1 MNSNFWLLV
10 AVLEPVLFLVPNNFL
25 ARVARK
31 QNLLVN
37 RLPRVEEEGMID
49 PATARAAVWILK
61 STKYKCW
68 MDIYKKA
75 VSLFASKQPIN
86 PMLDG

>member
-10 AVLEPVLFLVPNNFL
+10 AVLEPVLFLVPNSFL
-25 ARVARK
+25 ARVTRK
-31 QNLLVN
+31 HNLLVN
-37 RLPRVEEEGMID
+37 RLPRVEEEGMLD

-68 MDIYKKA
+68 MEI
-75 VSLFASKQPIN
+75 
-86 PMLDG
+86 

>member
-1 MNSNFWLLV
+1 MNLALMISVRMSGMSSNFWLLV

-37 RLPRVEEEGMID
+37 RLPRVEEEGMLD

-68 MDIYKKA
+68 MEI
-75 VSLFASKQPIN
+75 
-86 PMLDG
+86 

>member
-10 AVLEPVLFLVPNNFL
+10 VLEPGLFLVPNNFL

-37 RLPRVEEEGMID
+37 RLPRVEEEGMLD

-68 MDIYKKA
+68 MEI
-75 VSLFASKQPIN
+75 
-86 PMLDG
+86 